1 MKRHV
6 LWSLF
11 QILSGGNR
19 LYLLQLLVDR
29 MKKDRRNPALDIS
42 KVIVWLYVEEEV
54 HDVAVLNNIFLS
66 FDSELSCG
74 PAGCF

>member
-1 MKRHV
+1 MKGV
-6 LWSLF
+6 FYGCISTKMP
-11 QILSGGNR
+11 
-19 LYLLQLLVDR
+19 LLLDR

-42 KVIVWLYVEEEV
+42 KVIVWLHVEEEV
-54 HDVAVLNNIFLS
+54 HDVAVLNDVFLA